1 MLATLS
7 VREKLEY
14 MSELNID
21 ILIERKICG
30 MNQEVTSRSGAN
42 VNSYWHS
49 EACLYLMKCHIFMSI
64 IYPEGVM
71 ADGLMEPLKVS
82 GQGNQSKNIFI

>member
-30 MNQEVTSRSGAN
+30 MNQEVKSRSGAN

-49 EACLYLMKCHIFMSI
+49 VAYISDEMSYLCQQYIQK
-64 IYPEGVM
+64 
-71 ADGLMEPLKVS
+71 
-82 GQGNQSKNIFI
+82 Q